1 MEKEKN
7 NLKEKKL
14 CIIFGTKKRRRM
26 QKRILRSFSSC
37 ADLEYNYLVIATEK
51 EEAFF
56 RKKWANRV
64 KNSPQSLIFIRRS
77 STWEDVKNAYDQCRE
92 YCSITICTEFF
103 HRLRIENMFRVLN
116 MEAGKLIFKET
127 DEPGN
132 YFDEVL
138 FSLESSLWEIE
149 ILNKISRLFRRP

>member
-14 CIIFGTKKRRRM
+14 CIIFGTKKRGRM
-26 QKRILRSFSSC
+26 QKRIEQSLLSC
-37 ADLEYNYLVIATEK
+37 TPLEYDYLVIVTKK
-51 EEAFF
+51 EEVFF
-56 RKKWANRV
+56 EKQWESRA
-64 KNSPQSLIFIRRS
+64 KNSPQNLIFMRRS
-77 STWEDVKNAYDQCRE
+77 SAWEDVKKAFNESRE
-92 YCSITICTEFF
+92 YDSITIYTEFF

>member
-14 CIIFGTKKRRRM
+14 CIIFGTKKRGRM
-26 QKRILRSFSSC
+26 QKRIEQSLLSC
-37 ADLEYNYLVIATEK
+37 NPLEYDYLVIVTKK
-51 EEAFF
+51 EEIFF
-56 RKKWANRV
+56 EKQWKSRA
-64 KNSPQSLIFIRRS
+64 KNSPRNLIFMRRS
-77 STWEDVKNAYDQCRE
+77 SAWEDVKKAFNESSEYD
-92 YCSITICTEFF
+92 SITIYTEFF